1 MPEKAVTPTADTRD
15 AARHR
20 RSEKAHRIRQQ
31 REAVDSRNLWHGADV
46 MPKNQGHHDNRYVET
61 CTEADLGLGWPM
73 AELLG
78 AAK

>member
-1 MPEKAVTPTADTRD
+1 M
-15 AARHR
+15 
-20 RSEKAHRIRQQ
+20 
-31 REAVDSRNLWHGADV
+31 DSRNLWHGADV